1 MVPAGLSDGY
11 HAQARQPSSGAHGP
25 NSTDGESYSHF
36 REDTPVLLDP
46 PMQPRRKSSRIW
58 SSVARAFLQRT
69 MACLKRQPKQASQY
83 DSTLQPERGPTT
95 GQGNLPLSDGS
106 PRLIGRNVFPS
117 LTRLVLKGTDDVSF
131 SPSSFFRT
139 VEEVRALCPNADD
152 STVSSPPLPRCRP
165 QKHACR
171 HPPPPLHEPPARATL
186 STPSLSRDHTPTRA
200 QATPRNS
207 SIKTEFDSMLELQAL
222 AMEQERLDPLLV
234 NSPPLVPHR
243 LHASPSIKFARP
255 RSPLWSTSPP
265 AALNL
270 GCDPLAELLAVADEL
285 KTMKNPDSDDI
296 LYMTDAPTFSPLP
309 PTLHA
314 FLDAPGVSL
323 RILEMDIHGEDETF
337 LGVPIPCIVVTSEG
351 DALPTASLEVL
362 GPPPSLSE
370 DLLAPPPTTYRGRIE
385 TDQPPIVIDECECD
399 SDSPSPSLRSCEDI
413 IDGKVE
419 MEGPLSSP
427 CDCSE
432 CPLGNANLSWDVIDI
447 VGSPAQYTQYTK
459 PDRPI
464 TPKPTPLLRRRERS
478 LLRRLLRSS
487 DVTNAPPAEKS
498 RPQCIHSKQKWKRVP
513 KEAIG
518 SPRPLS
524 PVSQAVTI
532 LPHVMSLH

>member
-1 MVPAGLSDGY
+1 MVPAGPSNGY

-36 REDTPVLLDP
+36 REDTPVLFDP
-46 PMQPRRKSSRIW
+46 PRQPRRKSSRIW

-69 MACLKRQPKQASQY
+69 IAYLKRQPKQASQY
-83 DSTLQPERGPTT
+83 DSTLLPGRGLTT
-95 GQGNLPLSDGS
+95 DQGNLPLSYGS
-106 PRLIGRNVFPS
+106 PRLVGRNVFPS
-117 LTRLVLKGTDDVSF
+117 LTRLVLKGTNDVSF

-139 VEEVRALCPNADD
+139 VEEVHALCPNTDD
-152 STVSSPPLPRCRP
+152 STAPSAPLPPCRP
-165 QKHACR
+165 QLRPRR
-171 HPPPPLHEPPARATL
+171 HPPPPVDEPPARATL
-186 STPSLSRDHTPTRA
+186 STPSLSRDHTSTRA
-200 QATPRNS
+200 QAAPRKS
-207 SIKTEFDSMLELQAL
+207 SMKTEFDSMLELQAL
-222 AMEQERLDPLLV
+222 AMELEQLDPLLV
-234 NSPPLVPHR
+234 NSPPLAPHR
-243 LHASPSIKFARP
+243 LNASPSIKSTRP

-270 GCDPLAELLAVADEL
+270 GYDPLAELLAVADEL

-296 LYMTDAPTFSPLP
+296 LYMTDVPPPSPLP

-323 RILEMDIHGEDETF
+323 RILEMDIHSEDETF

-351 DALPTASLEVL
+351 DALPTAALEVL
-362 GPPPSLSE
+362 APPPSLSE

-385 TDQPPIVIDECECD
+385 TDQPPIISDECECD
-399 SDSPSPSLRSCEDI
+399 SPSPSPRLRSCEGI

-419 MEGPLSSP
+419 MEGSLSSP

-432 CPLGNANLSWDVIDI
+432 CPLGDANLSWEAINI
-447 VGSPAQYTQYTK
+447 LGSSAPYTQYMK
-459 PDRPI
+459 PDRP
-464 TPKPTPLLRRRERS
+464 TAPKPTPLLRRRERS
-478 LLRRLLRSS
+478 LLRRLLRGS
-487 DVTNAPPAEKS
+487 DVTNAPPAED
-498 RPQCIHSKQKWKRVP
+498 RPQCIHSKQKWKRIP

-524 PVSQAVTI
+524 PASQAVTI
-532 LPHVMSLH
+532 LPHVMNLH